1 MSTDDLLINCC
12 KECND
17 YKEKMTDDEFMEHLD
32 KCSKS
37 KCPVLELFCRY
48 CESEEN
54 ILQLENKIE
63 AYDLRMA
70 EAIKI
75 LGGKQHE

>member
-1 MSTDDLLINCC
+1 MIDDLLINCC
-12 KECND
+12 KECAD
-17 YKEKMTDDEFMEHLD
+17 YKEDMTDEEFFVHLD
-32 KCSKS
+32 KCNGA

-63 AYDLRMA
+63 ALKDK
-70 EAIKI
+70 EEKAIKI
-75 LGGKQHE
+75 MRGIK